1 MLLEVKRETKS
12 YIVLIVKMIGVE
24 ESRYKEEKT
33 ESLGHLE
40 GKIEELRKVEKL
52 ET

>member
-24 ESRYKEEKT
+24 ESRHKEEKT